1 MNKLDEE
8 LKIAL
13 RREEPSADFAHR
25 VLAQVRGLPPPKRGW
40 RQSLLTLLRPPK
52 VIWLAAGVAACLLVA
67 IGVRGLRAYEP
78 STVEGPKIV
87 ASDANRQPEGA
98 SPVEVPKENVAP
110 QPEPGTA
117 PVKVKHVTYRHRR
130 HTLRLDR
137 EEIEARQAMEQLEL
151 ALYIASA
158 KLNVAQRAVDRAD
171 RVGK

>member
-52 VIWLAAGVAACLLVA
+52 VIWLAAGVAACLLIA
-67 IGVRGLRAYEP
+67 IGVRGLRAYEH
-78 STVEGPKIV
+78 STVEGPKTV
-87 ASDANRQPEGA
+87 ASDANRPTELPA
-98 SPVEVPKENVAP
+98 PLEVPKENVAP
-110 QPEPGTA
+110 QPEPRA
-117 PVKVKHVTYRHRR
+117 VPVKVMHVIYRHRR
-130 HTLRLDR
+130 HTLKPDR

-158 KLNVAQRAVDRAD
+158 KLNVAQRAVDRAEK
-171 RVGK
+171 VGK